1 MNHYYVYAFLRE
13 DMTPYY
19 IGKGSGN
26 RAFVKR
32 RAAVAKRPTDLSR
45 IVILEDN
52 LSDLEA
58 YKYEEMLIKLFG
70 RKDNGTGILHNLNDG
85 GIGTRNISESTR
97 EKMRLAKL
105 GKSRSEESR
114 KRQSETAKGRA
125 VSNETR
131 EKIRQRR
138 IGYTWS
144 DADKRKMSESHSGK
158 ILSNNHKDKISKTLT
173 GRAKDPRTPEHSE
186 KLSAALKGKPWSD
199 ARRQAQGAKRFQK
212 SIT

>member
-1 MNHYYVYAFLRE
+1 LNHYYVYAFLRE

-105 GKSRSEESR
+105 GKKRSPESCAKQAATMQGTQFTAERCENIR
-114 KRQSETAKGRA
+114 KSKLGYKFSDEAKA
-125 VSNETR
+125 
-131 EKIRQRR
+131 
-138 IGYTWS
+138 
-144 DADKRKMSESHSGK
+144 KMSA
-158 ILSNNHKDKISKTLT
+158 
-173 GRAKDPRTPEHSE
+173 AK
-186 KLSAALKGKPWSD
+186 KGKPLSPDHRQKISASSIGKSKSED
-199 ARRQAQGAKRFQK
+199 AKVNMKLAQQK
-212 SIT
+212 LAQQRKAT